1 MLSPLWSMI
10 DHIIQRVVLSAQ
22 CIHTELECAS
32 FGRESNANYKLL
44 CRLGPIKTSIP
55 QKLSRVLSVCAVEE
69 IGLRILPGSGSW
81 ADVVLCCNRGTSSRS
96 RSANIPPSLRKR
108 LTPSRCIRK
117 TSLQV
122 DEVLPSIVQCH
133 RLGPANQA
141 LFQDLISLYYLYQRL
156 TKTCIGTEGLSVS
169 DGKREDT

>member
-1 MLSPLWSMI
+1 MRASEEKVMRTTNSYAGLARSRLLSLRNCLASYP
-10 DHIIQRVVLSAQ
+10 
-22 CIHTELECAS
+22 CA
-32 FGRESNANYKLL
+32 RLRKLDF
-44 CRLGPIKTSIP
+44 
-55 QKLSRVLSVCAVEE
+55 VFF
-69 IGLRILPGSGSW
+69 PGSGSW